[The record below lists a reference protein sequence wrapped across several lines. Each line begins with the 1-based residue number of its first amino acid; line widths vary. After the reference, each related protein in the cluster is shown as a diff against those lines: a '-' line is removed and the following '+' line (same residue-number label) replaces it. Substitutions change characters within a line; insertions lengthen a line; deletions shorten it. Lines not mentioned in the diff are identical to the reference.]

1 MWIPGRLFDLL
12 NSNRDEV
19 TKLRS
24 ELDSV
29 KSELT
34 RSQILSDWL
43 RLQVNTLQ
51 LERQQLLQKAHGI
64 TVPAPLIEKAPVK
77 SEELS
82 IKDFS
87 FDDVGDELAKKLG
100 LPTYN

>member
-1 MWIPGRLFDLL
+1 MWLSNRLFDLL

-19 TKLRS
+19 IKLRTERDS
-24 ELDSV
+24 LKEELV
-29 KSELT
+29 

-51 LERQQLLQKAHGI
+51 IERAGLLEKAHGI
-64 TVPAPLIEKAPVK
+64 RVPAPLIEKAPVK
-77 SEELS
+77 Y
-82 IKDFS
+82 FS
-87 FDDVGDELAKKLG
+87 FDDVGDEVAKKLG